1 MGIFSRKNRD
11 RAAAPQDT
19 HQDAP
24 PREEPQDA
32 PPREAA
38 QNAPQDAPQDAS
50 PGVRRD
56 ALPGLPPE
64 LVGQGGSWIYEV
76 AGEYSTETWAPPE
89 SIRRWWE
96 VDRDGNVIGG
106 PVENEH
112 FGPPQDDLTRAT
124 DPDGPL
130 GWLTDPETAIRQW
143 LAVAL
148 ERIVEGVEIHWLK
161 VIDTPVVL
169 AGNDAS
175 DFAPP
180 DFSQDPPSRIGVAV
194 PVGFGGQVDGHDP
207 AVAWGLLLWVTVTD
221 GPDENLQNVWLRY
234 EVEVDRAAESLRI
247 VLQAPDIQ
255 F

>member
-1 MGIFSRKNRD
+1 MGIFSRKHRD
-11 RAAAPQDT
+11 RTAAAPQDT
-19 HQDAP
+19 HEDDP
-24 PREEPQDA
+24 LREEPQGPQDG
-32 PPREAA
+32 PE
-38 QNAPQDAPQDAS
+38 NAPQDAPQDA
-50 PGVRRD
+50 PRTAPQD
-56 ALPGLPPE
+56 APPSLPPAVVE
-64 LVGQGGSWIYEV
+64 QGGSWIYEV

-130 GWLTDPETAIRQW
+130 GWLTDPETAIRNW

-148 ERIVEGVEIHWLK
+148 ERIVEGVGIRWLK

-180 DFSQDPPSRIGVAV
+180 DFGQDPPSRIGVAV

-207 AVAWGLLLWVTVTD
+207 AVAWGLLLWVMVTD
-221 GPDENLQNVWLRY
+221 GSEENTLQNVWIRY
-234 EVEVDRAAESLRI
+234 EVEAERADESLRI